1 MTCSIFCSSFVLTNH
16 EKPQLPKP
24 PLHGTVKGRKKGKGY
39 EPDKHSKTDIPLTLR
54 ESVKDAFAERGLS
67 ISQWARKHNLAP
79 QYVYDLLNGRTN
91 GARGESHRAAVLLGL
106 KEGVIEERAAS

>member
-1 MTCSIFCSSFVLTNH
+1 MCIKIFPTNH
-16 EKPQLPKP
+16 KKPQLPKP
-24 PLHGTVKGRKKGKGY
+24 PLHGTEKGRKKGKGY
-39 EPDKHSKTDIPLTLR
+39 EPDKHSKDGHSADAP
-54 ESVKDAFAERGLS
+54 DAFAERGLS
-67 ISQWARKHNLAP
+67 ISGWARKHNLAP

>member
-1 MTCSIFCSSFVLTNH
+1 MNQTN
-16 EKPQLPKP
+16 
-24 PLHGTVKGRKKGKGY
+24 TRR
-39 EPDKHSKTDIPLTLR
+39 TDIPLTLR

-79 QYVYDLLNGRTN
+79 QSVYDLLNGRTN

>member
-1 MTCSIFCSSFVLTNH
+1 MDLFLIQRTTKNH
-16 EKPQLPKP
+16 NFQNHPYTEPRR
-24 PLHGTVKGRKKGKGY
+24 GARKGRVMNQTNTRR
-39 EPDKHSKTDIPLTLR
+39 TDIPLTLR
-54 ESVKDAFAERGLS
+54 ESVKDAFAQRGLS
-67 ISQWARKHNLAP
+67 ISEWARKHNLAP

>member
-1 MTCSIFCSSFVLTNH
+1 MNQTN
-16 EKPQLPKP
+16 
-24 PLHGTVKGRKKGKGY
+24 TRR
-39 EPDKHSKTDIPLTLR
+39 TDIPLTLR

-106 KEGVIEERAAS
+106 KEGVDKKEMERELRAAEKGEEAPVCR

>member
-1 MTCSIFCSSFVLTNH
+1 MQRYFPTNH
-16 EKPQLPKP
+16 KKPQLPKHP
-24 PLHGTVKGRKKGKGY
+24 YTEAGRGARKGRVMNRTNIR
-39 EPDKHSKTDIPLTLR
+39 KTDIPLTLR

-67 ISQWARKHNLAP
+67 ISEWARKHDLAP

>member
-1 MTCSIFCSSFVLTNH
+1 MNQTN
-16 EKPQLPKP
+16 
-24 PLHGTVKGRKKGKGY
+24 TRR
-39 EPDKHSKTDIPLTLR
+39 TDIPLTLR
-54 ESVKDAFAERGLS
+54 KSVKDA
-67 ISQWARKHNLAP
+67 LAP

>member
-1 MTCSIFCSSFVLTNH
+1 MNQTN
-16 EKPQLPKP
+16 
-24 PLHGTVKGRKKGKGY
+24 TRR
-39 EPDKHSKTDIPLTLR
+39 TDIPLTLR
-54 ESVKDAFAERGLS
+54 ESVKDAFAERGLAFPS
-67 ISQWARKHNLAP
+67 GRESTILAP

>member
-1 MTCSIFCSSFVLTNH
+1 MDLFLIQRTTKNHNFQNHPYTEPRRGARKGMDMNQTN
-16 EKPQLPKP
+16 
-24 PLHGTVKGRKKGKGY
+24 TRR
-39 EPDKHSKTDIPLTLR
+39 TDIPLTLR

-67 ISQWARKHNLAP
+67 ISEWARKHNLAP